1 MPAKGKGQP
10 EKKVM
15 LGRPSTNVKIGL
27 VGLPNVGK
35 SSLFNLLGNLQV
47 AAENYPFCTIDPSDT
62 KVVVPDRRF
71 KHLVTEFKPK
81 KEIPAVLN
89 VTDIAGL
96 VKGAAEGKG
105 LGNAFLSHIQAV
117 DAIYHVTRAFVK
129 KDIEHVEG
137 NVDPVRDFE
146 IIRGELAKKDLAW
159 MNGYREAFKK
169 KCRAKITKEQE
180 NEINCFTKV
189 IEMLEEGKEPR
200 HADWSGREI
209 GFINQWPLLTS
220 KPVVYLVNISLMNQ
234 CKSQNKWFK
243 DIKEWV
249 AKNGGEPVIPF
260 SVAFEE
266 KMLAINDMDAA
277 SAETAKKALMEK
289 FSIKALP
296 KSMIPKIIKSGY
308 QALRFINFFT
318 VGADEVRAWSI
329 REGTNAPGAAGAIHG
344 DFEKHFVKA
353 EVYNYDA
360 FKEFKSEKGVK
371 DAGKLMTKGKDYE
384 VKDGDIM
391 FIKHNAGGAKK

>member
-1 MPAKGKGQP
+1 MPPKKGAV

-15 LGRPSTNVKIGL
+15 LGRPGNNVKIGL

-35 SSLFNLLGNLQV
+35 SSLFNLLGGLQV

-62 KVVVPDRRF
+62 RVIVPDKRF
-71 KHLVTEFKPK
+71 KRLVKDFQPK
-81 KEIPAVLN
+81 KEIPAVLT

-117 DAIYHVTRAFVK
+117 DAIFHVTRAFIK

-137 NVDPVRDFE
+137 NVDPVRDFQ
-146 IIRGELAKKDLAW
+146 IIRGELLKKDTEW
-159 MNGYREAFKK
+159 MTNYKGQFMK

-180 NEINCFTKV
+180 NEINLMDKV
-189 IEMLEEGKEPR
+189 IAGLADAKEPR
-200 HADWSGREI
+200 HGTWSGKEL
-209 GFINQWPLLTS
+209 GYLNQYPLLTS
-220 KPVVYLVNISLMNQ
+220 KPVVYLVNISKMNME
-234 CKSQNKWFK
+234 KSQNKWFK

-249 AKNGGEPVIPF
+249 KANSGDDPVIPF
-260 SVAFEE
+260 SCAFEE
-266 KMLAINDMDAA
+266 GLLAK
-277 SAETAKKALMEK
+277 SEEEK
-289 FSIKALP
+289 TKYLADN
-296 KSMIPKIIKSGY
+296 KVNSMMPKIIKSGY
-308 QALRFINFFT
+308 QALRLINFFT

-329 REGTNAPGAAGAIHG
+329 RDGTFAPGAAGTIHG

-353 EVYNYDA
+353 DVYNFAD
-360 FKEFKSEKGVK
+360 FKECGSEKAVK
-371 DAGKLMTKGKDYE
+371 EAGKLLTKGKEYL

-391 FIKHNAGGAKK
+391 FIKHNAGGAGKK